1 VTRLTAEN
9 ESLMDISNA
18 LAAEKRQASE
28 KLEALREQ
36 GKHDPLIGHMA
47 DACHRLLS
55 HRIALLGLPGYH
67 KAGHDVMIKR
77 MQIAWLYSWCV

>member
-1 VTRLTAEN
+1 MTRLTAEN

-36 GKHDPLIGHMA
+36 GKHDPLIGYMA
-47 DACHRLLS
+47 DSATGS
-55 HRIALLGLPGYH
+55 SRIELRFLGFLGITKP
-67 KAGHDVMIKR
+67 DM
-77 MQIAWLYSWCV
+77 MS